1 MAAGSNTFDAAA
13 ETAKYLA
20 TLPPEVHAKAT
31 AYTQGGHWLL
41 LWGTLVAL
49 LVSWII
55 IRTGVL
61 TGLRARIGKG
71 GIGAL
76 AVLVVVPVAMLMD
89 SVLSLPWTIYTRWF
103 RETKYGLSSQ
113 PLPEWLGEWGMQLG
127 IGLVMNVIL
136 FSIIYLLI
144 RRVPKRWWLWG
155 GLVTSLF
162 VIVAIVISPVLI
174 EPLFN
179 KYTPAPAGAVRD
191 TVVEMAKANGV
202 PSDKIFIY
210 NGSKQSNRYTANV
223 SGLFGSARVA
233 MSDTMFKKDAD
244 IAEVRGVVGH
254 EMGHYVHMHSL
265 WMAGVFSLLAM
276 IGFFLV
282 DRLFPLAMRLLGARG
297 VEGIADPAGLPVLF
311 AVLSVLSLLATP
323 VTSTLIRTME
333 ADADNFSLQRVNEPD
348 GLAKAL
354 VKTIEYRAATPGKLE
369 EIIFYDH
376 PSVGWRVRN
385 AMDWKAAHLKPE
397 AVMVDLTP
405 VAAAE
410 PAAK

>member
-223 SGLFGSARVA
+223 SGCSAR
-233 MSDTMFKKDAD
+233 
-244 IAEVRGVVGH
+244 RG
-254 EMGHYVHMHSL
+254 S
-265 WMAGVFSLLAM
+265 
-276 IGFFLV
+276 
-282 DRLFPLAMRLLGARG
+282 P
-297 VEGIADPAGLPVLF
+297 
-311 AVLSVLSLLATP
+311 
-323 VTSTLIRTME
+323 
-333 ADADNFSLQRVNEPD
+333 
-348 GLAKAL
+348 
-354 VKTIEYRAATPGKLE
+354 
-369 EIIFYDH
+369 
-376 PSVGWRVRN
+376 
-385 AMDWKAAHLKPE
+385 
-397 AVMVDLTP
+397 
-405 VAAAE
+405 
-410 PAAK
+410 